1 MEKNSYVEPQ
11 IKVTP
16 TSKCLSEQILNSKS
30 LSEKKS
36 VLKVLIEI
44 NYNRKYCTT
53 STRLIRSNMP

>member
-30 LSEKKS
+30 LSEKKN
-36 VLKVLIEI
+36 LKVLIEI